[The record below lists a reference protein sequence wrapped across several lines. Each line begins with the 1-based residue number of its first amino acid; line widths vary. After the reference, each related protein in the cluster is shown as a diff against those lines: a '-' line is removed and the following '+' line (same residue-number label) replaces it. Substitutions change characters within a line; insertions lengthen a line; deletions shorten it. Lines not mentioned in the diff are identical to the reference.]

1 MGIASHRKVYRERIE
16 KQDGIGRDQ
25 AEDGEPRSLAC
36 FPVSDTS
43 GEMRS
48 MISSIAVLTA
58 SMAISRRSS
67 TCAESRM
74 AAVTSITV

>member
-43 GEMRS
+43 GEMS